1 MGALCLEGR
10 GPRTLWGEGPAL
22 ELESAPASAPE
33 LERLAPKLGRAHPG
47 AMPDEPKVAP
57 GAPCNKNLL
66 QKPPREVAREMPPEG
81 GKFLIS
87 PELARNAIIEWPD
100 VDLI

>member
-1 MGALCLEGR
+1 MGPLCLEGR
-10 GPRTLWGEGPAL
+10 GLRTLGGEGPA
-22 ELESAPASAPE
+22 PE
-33 LERLAPKLGRAHPG
+33 LETLAPKLERAHPR

-57 GAPCNKNLL
+57 GAPCNKNPL
-66 QKPPREVAREMPPEG
+66 QKPPREVARERPSEG

>member
-1 MGALCLEGR
+1 
-10 GPRTLWGEGPAL
+10 
-22 ELESAPASAPE
+22 
-33 LERLAPKLGRAHPG
+33 
-47 AMPDEPKVAP
+47 MPDEPKVAP
-57 GAPCNKNLL
+57 DAPCNKNPLH
-66 QKPPREVAREMPPEG
+66 KPTREIAREKSPEE

>member
-1 MGALCLEGR
+1 M
-10 GPRTLWGEGPAL
+10 
-22 ELESAPASAPE
+22 
-33 LERLAPKLGRAHPG
+33 
-47 AMPDEPKVAP
+47 
-57 GAPCNKNLL
+57 
-66 QKPPREVAREMPPEG
+66 QKPPREVARERPPEG

>member
-1 MGALCLEGR
+1 
-10 GPRTLWGEGPAL
+10 
-22 ELESAPASAPE
+22 
-33 LERLAPKLGRAHPG
+33 
-47 AMPDEPKVAP
+47 MPDEPKVAP
-57 GAPCNKNLL
+57 GAPCNKKPL
-66 QKPPREVAREMPPEG
+66 QKPPREIARETPAEG